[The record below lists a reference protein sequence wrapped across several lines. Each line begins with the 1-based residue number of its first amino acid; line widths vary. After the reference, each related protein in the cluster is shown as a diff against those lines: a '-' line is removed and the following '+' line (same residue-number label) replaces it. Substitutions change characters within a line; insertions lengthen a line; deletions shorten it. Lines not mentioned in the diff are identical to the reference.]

1 MQKIL
6 VVEDDFDIRELLQN
20 FLQEAGYEVA
30 TANDGIEALSLFSGQ
45 RYDLII
51 LDILLPKID
60 GYGVC
65 ELIRKQSD
73 VPIIMLTALSGE
85 EDQIR
90 GLDLQVDDYIT
101 KPFSMPILLRKIAAL
116 ALGSALLVGVV
127 AGCSSSVNI
136 PSDNN
141 TTKNVSYQAQTV
153 SDTENAANDSTTAEL
168 PGGSVDYSIYEP
180 YGLSYDQENYYFTY
194 NGNVVRFFND
204 PIAGASFT
212 NFFSGTVDIEADR
225 DEENNLVGIKE
236 CSKENYDR
244 HTQKHNNFNPTDTSL
259 STVQKGEY
267 TPQLWLKDYA
277 DYGIT
282 YNEQS
287 GGWYYN
293 NQRIK
298 ILLDSEQAV
307 VYTDEENGVCVTI
320 SRDGNH
326 QISEIKEIS
335 ETDAQSLMLKNN
347 PIGEDYTSQE

>member
-1 MQKIL
+1 MGNQPAAFQLHINHKLIPNVSQK
-6 VVEDDFDIRELLQN
+6 VVVSFIYIQRKDGVYFMSTKKLL
-20 FLQEAGYEVA
+20 
-30 TANDGIEALSLFSGQ
+30 T
-45 RYDLII
+45 
-51 LDILLPKID
+51 
-60 GYGVC
+60 
-65 ELIRKQSD
+65 
-73 VPIIMLTALSGE
+73 
-85 EDQIR
+85 
-90 GLDLQVDDYIT
+90 
-101 KPFSMPILLRKIAAL
+101 L

-244 HTQKHNNFNPTDTSL
+244 HTQKHNNFNPTMQTMALPTTSRAAVGIIIIREL
-259 STVQKGEY
+259 RYYWTVNRLLFTLMKKMEYVLLFQGMATIKFQK
-267 TPQLWLKDYA
+267 LKKYLK
-277 DYGIT
+277 
-282 YNEQS
+282 QMH
-287 GGWYYN
+287 
-293 NQRIK
+293 
-298 ILLDSEQAV
+298 
-307 VYTDEENGVCVTI
+307 
-320 SRDGNH
+320 NH
-326 QISEIKEIS
+326 SC
-335 ETDAQSLMLKNN
+335 
-347 PIGEDYTSQE
+347 

>member
-1 MQKIL
+1 MGNQPAAFQLHINHKLIPNVSQK
-6 VVEDDFDIRELLQN
+6 VVVSFIYIQRKDGVYFMSTKKLL
-20 FLQEAGYEVA
+20 
-30 TANDGIEALSLFSGQ
+30 T
-45 RYDLII
+45 
-51 LDILLPKID
+51 
-60 GYGVC
+60 
-65 ELIRKQSD
+65 
-73 VPIIMLTALSGE
+73 
-85 EDQIR
+85 
-90 GLDLQVDDYIT
+90 
-101 KPFSMPILLRKIAAL
+101 L
-116 ALGSALLVGVV
+116 ALGSALLVGGV

-259 STVQKGEY
+259 STVQKGES

-277 DYGIT
+277 DYALPTTSRAAVGIIIIR
-282 YNEQS
+282 ELR
-287 GGWYYN
+287 YYWTVN
-293 NQRIK
+293 RLLFTLMKKMEYVLLFQGMATIK
-298 ILLDSEQAV
+298 FQKLKKYLKQMH
-307 VYTDEENGVCVTI
+307 
-320 SRDGNH
+320 NH
-326 QISEIKEIS
+326 SC
-335 ETDAQSLMLKNN
+335 
-347 PIGEDYTSQE
+347 